1 LGILLQFVLLQ
12 FVVEDNVVAIQ
23 IVCHASANGGCD
35 RHHSH
40 RGLKVQCQVH
50 CMKPLRCCK
59 KLSFLGEGE
68 ASGHDLLAAI
78 GLLVGVIVVRISFD
92 ICCLGRIERQGIRTR
107 TLPP

>member
-50 CMKPLRCCK
+50 CMMV
-59 KLSFLGEGE
+59 S
-68 ASGHDLLAAI
+68 
-78 GLLVGVIVVRISFD
+78 
-92 ICCLGRIERQGIRTR
+92 
-107 TLPP
+107 